1 MAAARFQKD
10 ERTKKRRSKP
20 DTRLYQPSRDSAA
33 YDYDRETGEPIPDT
47 DGRVRPVPI
56 RTQKE
61 MSVLERIGVM
71 FCAFAFAGMILFT
84 LSGYERISRAYSDIN
99 TLNEDIEEV
108 TLHISELNVA
118 IECAVTIQQAE
129 QAALAAGM
137 TYPTQSQSLVAGD
150 PIPASFGAASGSD
163 TPAGTDPTA
172 EDGAGGAD
180 DTGDATGNDPTPTGG
195 DGGGE

>member
-10 ERTKKRRSKP
+10 ERTKKRRAKP

-61 MSVLERIGVM
+61 MSVLERIGIM

-108 TLHISELNVA
+108 TLHFAQDSSFSEL
-118 IECAVTIQQAE
+118 

-172 EDGAGGAD
+172 EDGAGGAGD
-180 DTGDATGNDPTPTGG
+180 AGDATGNDPAPPGG
-195 DGGGE
+195 AGGGE